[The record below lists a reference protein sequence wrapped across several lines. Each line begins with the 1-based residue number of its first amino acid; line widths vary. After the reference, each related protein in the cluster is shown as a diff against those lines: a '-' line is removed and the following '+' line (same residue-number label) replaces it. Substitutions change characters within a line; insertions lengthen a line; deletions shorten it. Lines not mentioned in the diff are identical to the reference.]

1 MANFGLTSKNKAKV
15 VAIDSGYIDSAYMQ
29 ARLPAVFVD
38 IKERAQQSCMPL
50 LQALF
55 DHVDDALFEMADK
68 ADSNAAQ
75 NMYFESMREVR
86 LKRRGMELTFL
97 KTIDEA
103 FYAVVSAS
111 PQTSSEDEISAAE
124 LSLVAHDQL
133 EELMASSSLVNKA
146 EKAFMEPLALIMARL
161 NALLGEQQTLS
172 AETNPL
178 GPTVICKAFVAACE
192 TLETDIN
199 TKLVLFKLFDRYV
212 IEGLGAV
219 YSACNSYLIQSGVL
233 ADASAANLTGGVA
246 KASAVNNSASEVFS
260 HLQAL
265 LKAAPHANANQQAIG
280 LQATGEAPQIPHDSL
295 MALLQLVQHQ
305 VAHQA
310 AENSAAVQLDIQQAL
325 NSLCMERMPGQAL
338 SIGQVDDDTINL
350 VSMLFQ
356 FVLEDRNL
364 AAPIKTQLSRMQIPI
379 VRIAMQDKSFFSRGG
394 HPARKLLNAMAT
406 AALGWQEPQQLER
419 DPLYKKIGAIV
430 DNLLEGFDNDT
441 ELFDDILADFTAFLE
456 LERRRASLIEQRTLD
471 AEDGKAKSELAR
483 AAVKQLLQDKL
494 QGVDLPPAI
503 MTLLQ
508 DAWSN
513 VLFLISLKEGQ
524 DSHAW
529 TEAVQVVDD
538 LLWSVSAMSASDDRK
553 RLLQL
558 IPGLLNALRKGLTQ
572 VAFNPFE
579 MNSLFDELENIHLA
593 QLKQPLAEAAQ
604 NIPTLS
610 PQASEADEPAPSVNT
625 DVELGAELPIVT
637 EPAAVPSPAQ
647 PTSADELIQARG
659 EQTLD
664 QLLEGRKQSAAGASN
679 DELMA
684 ELDELDDLEGFGEDS
699 DTAVAEQS
707 ANTVATH
714 SNHRVDQLAVGN
726 WLEIVQDDGSKLR
739 CRLAAIIRGTGKYI
753 FVNRAGIKVAERT
766 KAGLAKAVDEGEVS
780 LLDDGLLFDRALES
794 VIGNLREMKAQ
805 GSS

>member
-1 MANFGLTSKNKAKV
+1 MA
-15 VAIDSGYIDSAYMQ
+15 IDSAYMQ

-86 LKRRGMELTFL
+86 LKRRGMELLFL

-103 FYAVVSAS
+103 FFAAVSGNS
-111 PQTSSEDEISAAE
+111 SAADQEEVPASE
-124 LSLVAHDQL
+124 LSLVEHDQL
-133 EELMASSSLVNKA
+133 EELMASSSLVSKA
-146 EKAFMEPLALIMARL
+146 EKNFVEPLALIMARL
-161 NALLGEQQTLS
+161 NALLGEQPTLTAAS
-172 AETNPL
+172 NPL
-178 GPTVICKAFVAACE
+178 GPAVICKAFMAACE
-192 TLETDIN
+192 SLDTDIN

-212 IEGLGAV
+212 IAGLGSV
-219 YSACNSYLIQSGVL
+219 YSACNAHLASSGVL
-233 ADASAANLTGGVA
+233 ADANAANLVSGASKGATPQDS
-246 KASAVNNSASEVFS
+246 ASAVFAN
-260 HLQAL
+260 LQAL
-265 LKAAPHANANQQAIG
+265 LKAAPHASASQQAVG
-280 LQATGEAPQIPHDSL
+280 LQAAGDAPQIPRDSL
-295 MALLQLVQHQ
+295 MALLQLVQQ
-305 VAHQA
+305 QA
-310 AENSAAVQLDIQQAL
+310 AQSAENSAAQLDIQQAL

-406 AALGWQEPQQLER
+406 AALGWEEPQQLDR

-430 DNLLEGFDNDT
+430 DQLLEDYDNNA
-441 ELFDDILADFTAFLE
+441 ELFDDILSDFNAFLE

-483 AAVKQLLQDKL
+483 AAVKQLLQEKL
-494 QGVDLPPAI
+494 QGVDLPPAV
-503 MTLLQ
+503 MSLLQ

-513 VLFLISLKEGQ
+513 VLFLINLKEGQ
-524 DSHAW
+524 ASHDW

-538 LLWSVSAMSASDDRK
+538 LLWSVSPMDTGADRK

-558 IPGLLNALRKGLTQ
+558 IPSLLNALRKGLTQ

-579 MNSLFDELENIHLA
+579 MNRLFDELENIHLA
-593 QLKQPLAEAAQ
+593 QLKQPLAAAAQ
-604 NIPTLS
+604 TIPTLS
-610 PQASEADEPAPSVNT
+610 EPLEQHDEQLISATNEPAPEAKPEAKIDST
-625 DVELGAELPIVT
+625 
-637 EPAAVPSPAQ
+637 AAQPQNQQPAQ
-647 PTSADELIQARG
+647 PAALEPVAAQASPQPPKEELAQAAG

-664 QLLEGRKQSAAGASN
+664 QLLEGRKQPAANASA
-679 DELMA
+679 DELLA
-684 ELDELDDLEGFGEDS
+684 ELEELDELEGFGEDS
-699 DTAVAEQS
+699 DSSQPLPAISPEQ
-707 ANTVATH
+707 AP
-714 SNHRVDQLAVGN
+714 SNHRVDQLAVGS
-726 WLEIVQDDGSKLR
+726 WLEMLQDDGSKLR

-753 FVNRAGIKVAERT
+753 FVNRAGIKVAEHTR
-766 KAGLAKAVDEGEVS
+766 ASLGQAVDEGDVS

-794 VIGNLREMKAQ
+794 VIGNLREMKSQSA
-805 GSS
+805 S